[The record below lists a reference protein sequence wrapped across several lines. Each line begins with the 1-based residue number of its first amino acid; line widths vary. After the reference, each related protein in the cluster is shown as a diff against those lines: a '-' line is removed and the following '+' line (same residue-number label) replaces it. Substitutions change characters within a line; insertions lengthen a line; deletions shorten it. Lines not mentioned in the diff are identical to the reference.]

1 MYEKQNFSDGS
12 VLTAEQL
19 NHMETGI
26 AEAHDAL
33 PKKLPAPATA
43 TVGDYLRI
51 SAVNTDGSFTVEA
64 VPAPTVPTKVSELT
78 NDAGYQTEA
87 QVNAL
92 LAAFPTFDIQ
102 VVAQLPAE
110 GVEKTI
116 YLVPFADDSGSYLE
130 YLWVNGAWEVVG
142 SGKDSGENVTDAVR
156 YTVQELTPEQKAQ
169 ARINIGAAPAEEEEA
184 IATVT
189 GDRLLITDC
198 SGGNF
203 KGLSIYGATYQ
214 VATPSE
220 ASPQEL
226 LSEGMGGSL
235 ILNVSNKNLL
245 NVPYYFGVNPYTK
258 NGVTYTPNAD
268 GSVTVK
274 GTATGGND
282 YRLNNFSGHHTHF
295 SSSYNA
301 IVDTGP
307 GYHENLGVAV
317 RDCVYQHYTNRDSP
331 IAYISGVATGE
342 TADKTYY
349 PQIEFGDAKTKFES
363 PVAAQN
369 ITIATPGG
377 LKGVPVTTG
386 WTYVD
391 TNGQAWIADEIDLGA
406 GVLIQRIGQIDSY
419 AGEAVG
425 TNYLSTTGAL
435 TTGATVLYVLDAP
448 VRTALNDAVI
458 SAFAGLTTHSPNTS
472 VYVTQEITNSMENL
486 LNGAAVAMRVAYTPI
501 AEEEL
506 DEDKIS
512 EIAVK
517 ATAFDPTPYG
527 LPMLYLS
534 GDTTGMTK
542 DDAVT
547 LEYVY
552 GDLSGTCTCKWQGS
566 SSVSWAKKN
575 YTIKFDQ
582 EFEAAE
588 GWGAQKK
595 YCFKANFIDTSHA
608 RNIVNAKLWGQ
619 IVKSRATP
627 NETLNALPNGGAIDG
642 FPCVIMLNG
651 EFHGLYTWNI
661 PKDGWM
667 FGMGEGAQEAIVCAD
682 SPAGD
687 PCGFKAAT
695 ATFTD
700 FSLEYAPDEDNADW
714 ILTSLNQC
722 IAAVVNSDGTD
733 LDTTVAQYL
742 DWDSAID
749 YFIFTSLVGGG
760 DMYRK
765 NYILATYDGV
775 KWFFSAYD
783 MDTTHGL
790 NWKGNG
796 FNKST
801 AYPFMTQYNH
811 RVMELIQI
819 YKKDEVKARYA
830 ELRKSVMSEDNLY
843 MEFTNWAAAIPL
855 PIMVEDVRKWPT
867 IPSSAASN
875 VAQILNFYR
884 MRAAFIDADI
894 EKL

>member
-1 MYEKQNFSDGS
+1 MPELSQITKSGVTYDLKDTAARNEIGELDSRFANA
-12 VLTAEQL
+12 VL
-19 NHMETGI
+19 
-26 AEAHDAL
+26 
-33 PKKLPAPATA
+33 
-43 TVGDYLRI
+43 
-51 SAVNTDGSFTVEA
+51 VE
-64 VPAPTVPTKVSELT
+64 S
-78 NDAGYQTEA
+78 QT
-87 QVNAL
+87 
-92 LAAFPTFDIQ
+92 
-102 VVAQLPAE
+102 
-110 GVEKTI
+110 
-116 YLVPFADDSGSYLE
+116 
-130 YLWVNGAWEVVG
+130 
-142 SGKDSGENVTDAVR
+142 
-156 YTVQELTPEQKAQ
+156 LTPEQKAQ
-169 ARINIGAAPAEEEEA
+169 VRINIGAAPAEEEET

-198 SGGNF
+198 AGGNF

-226 LSEGMGGSL
+226 LSEGMAGNL

-245 NVPYYFGVNPYTK
+245 NVPYQLGMTPIVR

-268 GSVTVK
+268 GSVTAK
-274 GTATGGND
+274 GTATGGN
-282 YRLNNFSGHHTHF
+282 N
-295 SSSYNA
+295 YNLQ
-301 IVDTGP
+301 DFTGK
-307 GYHENLGVAV
+307 YAHYSDSAADSANAYLGVTAT
-317 RDCVYQHYTNRDSP
+317 DCTTQHFLTNTWVAAHIP
-331 IAYISGVATGE
+331 GVATGE
-342 TADKTYY
+342 TVDKTYY
-349 PQIEFGDAKTKFES
+349 PQIEFGGVATDFES

-369 ITIATPGG
+369 ITIPTPGG
-377 LKGVPVTTG
+377 LKGIPVASG
-386 WTYVD
+386 GTYTD
-391 TNGQAWIADEIDLGA
+391 RNGQAWIADEIDLGA
-406 GVLIQRIGQIDSY
+406 GVLIQRIGKVDSY
-419 AGEAVG
+419 AGEVVG
-425 TNYLSTTGAL
+425 DNYLSTTGAL
-435 TTGATVLYVLDAP
+435 TTGATVMYVLGTP
-448 VRTALNDAVI
+448 VRTPLDDVII
-458 SAFAGLTTHSPNTS
+458 SAFAGLTAHRPNTS
-472 VYVTQEITNSMENL
+472 LYVTQETAGTALTEL
-486 LNGAAVAMRVAYTPI
+486 RNGAAIAMRVAYSPI
-501 AEEEL
+501 VEEEL
-506 DEDKIS
+506 DEDKIA
-512 EIAVK
+512 EIAIK

-534 GDTTGMTK
+534 GDTTSMTK
-542 DDAVT
+542 ENAVT
-547 LEYVY
+547 LDYVY
-552 GDLSGTCTCKWQGS
+552 GDLSGTCTCKWQGG

-582 EFEAAE
+582 EFEAVE

-595 YCFKANFIDTSHA
+595 YCFKANFIDHSHA

-667 FGMGEGAQEAIVCAD
+667 FGMGEGTQEAIVCAD
-682 SPAGD
+682 NPAGD
-687 PCGFKAAT
+687 PCGFKGAT
-695 ATFTD
+695 ATFDD

-714 ILTSLNQC
+714 ILTSLNRC
-722 IAAVVNSDGTD
+722 IDAVVNSDGTD

-749 YFIFTSLVGGG
+749 YFIFVSLVGGN

-801 AYPFMTQYNH
+801 GYPFLTQYNH
-811 RVMELIQI
+811 RVMELIQTH
-819 YKKDEVKARYA
+819 KKDALKARYA
-830 ELRKSVMSEDNLY
+830 KLRNSVMSEDNLY
-843 MEFTNWAAAIPL
+843 MMFTNWAAAIPL

-875 VAQILNFYR
+875 VAQILNWYR
-884 MRAAFIDADI
+884 LRAAFIDKDI
-894 EKL
+894 ESL